1 MRSAA
6 NVRGHPLHPALIP
19 FPFAFLFGATIFDVA
34 GLFIWSPSLWTTAAY
49 MLAAGI
55 ATGLLAAVP
64 GLIDYLNTVPPD
76 SSAKARATKHML
88 VNVSAIALFAAALW
102 MRGGM
107 TAVPA
112 GATVALEV
120 AGVLLLSIGGWM
132 GGTLVYRNQIG
143 VDMRYANAGK
153 WTTKSF
159 PNGREGAIMV
169 AKADELGDDQ
179 MMLVKVGG
187 RRIVVARTGDEYVA
201 FDDHCPH
208 RGGSLAGGALVC
220 GTVQCPWH
228 GSQFDVR
235 TGAVQ
240 AGPAESP
247 IHTWTVHRLDGS
259 IWLSPSTEAGA
270 EVAGTRREA
279 HAGRIG

>member
-6 NVRGHPLHPALIP
+6 NLRGHPLHPALIP
-19 FPFAFLFGATIFDVA
+19 FPIAIHVGATVFDVI
-34 GLFIWSPSLWTTAAY
+34 GLFNWSPPLWTVAAY

-55 ATGLLAAVP
+55 ATGLLAAIP
-64 GLIDYLNTVPPD
+64 GLIDYFTTVPPN
-76 SSAKARATKHML
+76 SSAKVRATKHL
-88 VNVSAIALFAAALW
+88 VVNVSAIGLFAAALW

-107 TAVPA
+107 AAVPA

-120 AGVLLLSIGGWM
+120 AGIVLLMIGGWM
-132 GGTLVYRNQIG
+132 GGTLVFRNQIG
-143 VDMRYANAGK
+143 VDIRYANAGK
-153 WTTKSF
+153 WTEKSF
-159 PNGREGAIMV
+159 PDGREGSVMV
-169 AKADELGDDQ
+169 ARVDELEDDQ
-179 MMLVKVGG
+179 MMLVKIGD
-187 RRIVVARTGDEYVA
+187 RRIVVARTGDDYVA

-208 RGGSLAGGALVC
+208 RGGSLAAGALVC

-247 IHTWTVHRLDGS
+247 IRTWTVQRIDGS
-259 IWLSPSTEAGA
+259 IWLGRADAGDA
-270 EVAGTRREA
+270 PVTDEV
-279 HAGRIG
+279 HAGHAG